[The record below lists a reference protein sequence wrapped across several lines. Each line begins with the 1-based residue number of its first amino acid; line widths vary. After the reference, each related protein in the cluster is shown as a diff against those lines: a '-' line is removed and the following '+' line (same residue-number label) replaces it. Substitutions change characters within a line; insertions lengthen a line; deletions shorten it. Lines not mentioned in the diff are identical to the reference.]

1 MSSKLF
7 IGCVPLVQVA
17 PSGECLRGNGR
28 GYLIGLLAA

>member
-7 IGCVPLVQVA
+7 IGCVPLTQVV
-17 PSGECLRGNGR
+17 PSGECLRGTGR

>member
-7 IGCVPLVQVA
+7 IGCVPFAEVA